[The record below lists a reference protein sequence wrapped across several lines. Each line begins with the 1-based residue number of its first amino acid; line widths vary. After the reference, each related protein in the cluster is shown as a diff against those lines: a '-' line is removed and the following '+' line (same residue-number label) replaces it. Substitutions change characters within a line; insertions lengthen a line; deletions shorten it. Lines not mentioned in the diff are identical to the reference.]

1 MKRLVLILLLAGWT
15 AVAPAGR
22 RPGRAAAEAVHVLHV
37 GDAVVRVVLHGDP
50 AAPWSFL
57 NLHDDEDTSVEAA
70 RQVVQAHGG
79 RIVELRYAGGRN
91 IAFGL
96 NGATYTFDPNR
107 IFTDR
112 GARATLQAHGPFSPE
127 ALHETRRF
135 AAALLALY
143 RFDAQAAVVTL
154 HNNTDGNYSVLSY
167 LPGGA
172 HAREAQEVHVVDGR
186 DPDDF
191 FFVTDRDLFE
201 RLAEK
206 GFNVVLQHNDAAT
219 DDGSLSVYAGR
230 RGKPYV
236 NVEAEHGH
244 LHEQVEMVRALY
256 ALL

>member
-1 MKRLVLILLLAGWT
+1 M
-15 AVAPAGR
+15 
-22 RPGRAAAEAVHVLHV
+22 
-37 GDAVVRVVLHGDP
+37 
-50 AAPWSFL
+50 
-57 NLHDDEDTSVEAA
+57 
-70 RQVVQAHGG
+70 
-79 RIVELRYAGGRN
+79 
-91 IAFGL
+91 
-96 NGATYTFDPNR
+96 
-107 IFTDR
+107 
-112 GARATLQAHGPFSPE
+112 
-127 ALHETRRF
+127 
-135 AAALLALY
+135 LALY